1 MSEPDVPEPSREQ
14 EEETRHAI
22 RLVGRVVAV
31 AFCLYALV
39 GGVVSFDET
48 LVWYGRSEINEDGFG
63 RGGRQM
69 HFVTSRAWSVDRSDN
84 RPRMFLLGSSMVREA
99 FDTEIIQREFDLRGA
114 PWQVE
119 KLAFERGAPVF
130 AWAMAE
136 QMDLRAG
143 DRLVLGVHYDHFRD
157 DWLSHHGGV
166 PAYMNHILRP
176 RHLMQVASLGVADR
190 LEYSLASSPPAAFHR
205 KREPFRDGFQQ
216 WLDWTV
222 RLWSDEPPPQVT
234 PPKRF
239 NEREVVANFR
249 QLARSQKLELAPG
262 EVVLD
267 GGQINADAVAALEEV
282 CEARGAELWVVFMTP
297 APEYYERFER
307 GLFSE
312 PFHRRVAE
320 RWANYARL
328 SPMTQD
334 FYADYKH
341 VNIRGRP
348 IVSRQLVQIMVP
360 PQAATPQVAEGAE

>member
-1 MSEPDVPEPSREQ
+1 MSEFDAPEPTAEQ
-14 EEETRHAI
+14 DEETRRAI

-69 HFVTSRAWSVDRSDN
+69 HFVTSRAWSLDRSEDA
-84 RPRMFLLGSSMVREA
+84 PRLFLLGSSMVREA
-99 FDTEIIQREFDLRGA
+99 FDTDLIQRELDLRGA
-114 PWQVE
+114 PWSVE

-136 QMDLRAG
+136 QMDLRRG
-143 DRLVLGVHYDHFRD
+143 DRVVLGVHYDHFRN
-157 DWLSHHGGV
+157 DWLGHHGGV

-176 RHLMQVASLGVADR
+176 RHLNQIASLGLADR
-190 LEYSLASSPPAAFHR
+190 LEYGLASSPPAAFHR

-249 QLARSQKLELAPG
+249 QLARSQKLEMAP
-262 EVVLD
+262 EELRLEE
-267 GGQINADAVAALEEV
+267 GQINLDAIRALEDV
-282 CEARGAELWVVFMTP
+282 CAERGAELWVVFMTP

-312 PFHRRVAE
+312 TFHERAGE
-320 RWANYARL
+320 RWSNYARL
-328 SPMTQD
+328 SPMTQS

-341 VNIRGRP
+341 VNLRGRP
-348 IVSRQLVQIMVP
+348 IVSRQLVQLMVGP
-360 PQAATPQVAEGAE
+360 RVPDAPSVEGAK